1 MFRCVCMIKG
11 QHAQHTHTLRLR
23 ISACVLIKKIY
34 SRKWA
39 KWRVSDYIFKQT
51 GILVS
56 LPSSKLHSNL
66 WPGANSMAF
75 TRCLPHALINSTRP
89 TTPNAMRG
97 QANKPN
103 GNNGSK
109 LMPTTSSWYFA
120 GGPFSYHECRVCVGL
135 CCAVLWCVC
144 ARFVGLKMI
153 FEQEKRSYLN
163 SGIKVQLHFIY
174 ILHFG
179 MLITSN

>member
-66 WPGANSMAF
+66 WPGANSMAL

-120 GGPFSYHECRVCVGL
+120 GGPFSYHARSTRSRWKFYQWMPSVCRFVL
-135 CCAVLWCVC
+135 CCAVMCVC
-144 ARFVGLKMI
+144 TLRWSQNDLRTGKTLVFKLW
-153 FEQEKRSYLN
+153 
-163 SGIKVQLHFIY
+163 H
-174 ILHFG
+174 
-179 MLITSN
+179 